1 MRCSF
6 DFAPLTTLRSTWFVL
21 PGGLAQNKQSAEKLK
36 VYLEG
41 AGGKPARFAIFLGA
55 LERSVEGPYFF
66 GENPSYVDFLFT
78 AGWGWATE
86 TTLAPLS
93 ARTGV
98 DYLAPY
104 PKLAAI
110 VAGIEA
116 IEGVKALGLPYSKVD
131 FRLSAESPAIAE
143 YVVEGGEA
151 VPAVPKAAE

>member
-1 MRCSF
+1 MDDSF
-6 DFAPLTTLRSTWFVL
+6 LL
-21 PGGLAQNKQSAEKLK
+21 GGLAQNKATAEKLK

-55 LERSVEGPYFF
+55 LERAVEGPYFF
-66 GENPSYVDFLFT
+66 GEKPSYVDFLFT

-104 PKLAAI
+104 PKLAAV

-116 IEGVKALGLPYSKVD
+116 IEGVKALGLPYSKPD
-131 FRLSAESPAIAE
+131 FRLTAESPAIAE
-143 YVVEGGEA
+143 YVVEGAEA
-151 VPAVPKAAE
+151 APAIPETTE